1 MRVIK
6 RVELPETEITC
17 EHCKSILAYN
27 SKDIRNDM
35 FDCMG
40 ELHDSQYIICPV
52 CKYHIILSIV

>member
-40 ELHDSQYIICPV
+40 ELHDS
-52 CKYHIILSIV
+52 